1 MHIRIVVLTTLDTYY
16 YKQNILGNLDY
27 KKLDIIASIV

>member
-1 MHIRIVVLTTLDTYY
+1 MRIVVLTTLDTYY
-16 YKQNILGNLDY
+16 YSTYILGNLGY